1 MAYAKVL
8 LVAGLACKGGP
19 QLTPMLWFLPH
30 CNQTW
35 HQLLSGE
42 TVSFPVEK
50 GQGPQFQVEERVSIF
65 KLDRSWGS
73 QETEVGE
80 WEGEA
85 GVSTGPLLPA
95 RNTGH
100 VPCHLLLA
108 QTIILPAERV
118 AD

>member
-1 MAYAKVL
+1 MAYAKVA
-8 LVAGLACKGGP
+8 AGRWSGVQRGSSAD
-19 QLTPMLWFLPH
+19 TMLWFLPH

-73 QETEVGE
+73 QETKVGGGRE
-80 WEGEA
+80 KP
-85 GVSTGPLLPA
+85 V
-95 RNTGH
+95 
-100 VPCHLLLA
+100 
-108 QTIILPAERV
+108 
-118 AD
+118 